1 MGYADIASYGH
12 PSQEWG
18 PIDDMAMQGMRFTN
32 FYAPSST
39 CTPSRAGLLTGR
51 MPQRSGV
58 YGEGRVFFPSSTNG
72 LPREEVTMAEALKD
86 EGYATGFVGK
96 WHLGVNAHSHNDG
109 EHLPYNHGFDYVGTN
124 LPLSNG
130 WHCDEEKWHMSAPVS
145 LMCLLYKNATIY
157 QQPYSHYHMSEAFVD
172 DAIDFMRGSQQ
183 QRKPFF
189 LYYGIAQPH
198 VDVYSNFGFRG
209 SSKRGRYGDM
219 IREMSWSVG
228 AIMDEVKRLGEDSN
242 TISIFT
248 SDNGPHLQL
257 CNEGG
262 DAGVL
267 KGGKMQF
274 WEGGIRVP
282 GIFRWTGHI
291 PPAKISDEIVSQLDI
306 FPTLMSIVGGS
317 VPDDRKM
324 DGQDISST
332 LFNWSPELQPKPVT
346 EKQLYKEHVVTN
358 TEPRMLVFYCEAQL
372 FAVRYGNYKFHLTTQ
387 QTWTKEGNY
396 AEPGRCGDGGF
407 PLDNN
412 VNCGGCNETGCVTNY
427 ETPLM
432 YNICKDPNEAYPLN
446 VSLPQHKAVL
456 DEMMPKL
463 EAFKAD
469 MVIAPP
475 LLDSKS
481 NANIP
486 CCTPETFPVCTC
498 NYLYEGPVPH
508 PGSA

>member
-1 MGYADIASYGH
+1 MDADKIGTVLLLCITLPVVKASKSSPESECGAPRPNIILFNADDMGYADIASYGH

-18 PIDDMAMQGMRFTN
+18 PIDDMAIQGMRFTN

-72 LPREEVTMAEALKD
+72 LPREDVTMAEALKD

-172 DAIDFMRGSQQ
+172 DAIDFMRVLSNKGS
-183 QRKPFF
+183 
-189 LYYGIAQPH
+189 H
-198 VDVYSNFGFRG
+198 
-209 SSKRGRYGDM
+209 SSCRYGDM

-291 PPAKISDEIVSQLDI
+291 PPAKISDEVVSQLDI

-332 LFNWSPELQPKPVT
+332 LFNWSPEPQPEPVA
-346 EKQLYKEHVVTN
+346 EKQLYKEHVITN
-358 TEPRMLVFYCEAQL
+358 TNLE
-372 FAVRYGNYKFHLTTQ
+372 
-387 QTWTKEGNY
+387 KEGNY

-446 VSLPQHKAVL
+446 VSLPEHKAVL
-456 DEMMPKL
+456 DEMVPKL

-481 NANIP
+481 NANVP

-498 NYLYEGPVPH
+498 NYVYEGPVPH